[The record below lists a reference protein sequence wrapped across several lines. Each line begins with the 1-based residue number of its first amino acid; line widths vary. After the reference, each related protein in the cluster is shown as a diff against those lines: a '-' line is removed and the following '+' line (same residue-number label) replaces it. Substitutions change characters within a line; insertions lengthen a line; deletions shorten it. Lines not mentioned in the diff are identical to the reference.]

1 MPPLTYANYLDLEK
15 LLTLQKPRST
25 PAEQDRKS
33 TRLNSSHSQIPYAV
47 FCLKKKKNRDPTF
60 RPTSPLPATR
70 PRSPLPTPSSH
81 TRILSLHAPAAAL
94 YRPHLV
100 PTNYTHSP
108 PDAP

>member
-47 FCLKKKKNRDPTF
+47 FCLKKKKNKTSQPTPEKSLRLNSTF
-60 RPTSPLPATR
+60 RHIDCPQSQPLSAQPCACTVR
-70 PRSPLPTPSSH
+70 CDAAQRARSRVSRYH
-81 TRILSLHAPAAAL
+81 TRCS
-94 YRPHLV
+94 
-100 PTNYTHSP
+100 
-108 PDAP
+108 